1 MRQHVWP
8 FGHCASGFGQRT
20 SKIFWTTSTFSCLFT
35 KKVCIFCEKKTR
47 QINLNG
53 LSKDSSEIRGLRSM
67 KCSSKTLQILLYF
80 MYKKTHVLVFFV
92 FHFVQLYFFPYE
104 CPGLC
109 QHRPGDSLGKK

>member
-53 LSKDSSEIRGLRSM
+53 LSKLGVKVRNM
-67 KCSSKTLQILLYF
+67 KMDFNTGGIWRWVRQCTLMMKIYD
-80 MYKKTHVLVFFV
+80 
-92 FHFVQLYFFPYE
+92 YFFLACHY
-104 CPGLC
+104 
-109 QHRPGDSLGKK
+109 